1 MLATPEAWI
10 VLAVV
15 GARFLAPLAIPKF
28 PLPASIAAL
37 ALDLVDFFA
46 HDAFVSV
53 GHHDYQAYDKA
64 LDIHYLAMQYLA
76 TMRNWVNIFAFD
88 AGRFLFYYR
97 LAGALLFN
105 FLNAQVLFFLFPSV
119 FGTFFLFY
127 EVVRTRWNPLRLSRG
142 LIVRAIVV
150 ILVFIKLPQE
160 AWIHLAHIGWDDVVN
175 ALRLIATDGPSSA
188 AFWLIVASGAL
199 VAITLIV
206 LTRMK
211 VWDRLPPPDWPRRFD
226 ADAGAA
232 PINTMAAV
240 AAVNTTAA
248 VAAQRS
254 GARRLFDMELVEKV
268 LFITPVTVI
277 FSRLAP
283 GVGAASLAMAIG
295 IGVIIV
301 ANAAVGESLIRRGV
315 RWDSVEA
322 QFAVMGIINLLIA
335 AVFYFAVWVLGYR
348 VDVAATLLSLFM
360 LTLLVTLYDRYQ
372 PILQAR
378 RDERQVGAG
387 AMS

>member
-1 MLATPEAWI
+1 VLVTPEAWI

-53 GHHDYQAYDKA
+53 GHHDYQAYDKS

-88 AGRFLFYYR
+88 AGRVLFYYR

-175 ALRLIATDGPSSA
+175 AFRLIATDGPSSA

-199 VAITLIV
+199 VAITLVV

-232 PINTMAAV
+232 PVNTMAAV
-240 AAVNTTAA
+240 AAR
-248 VAAQRS
+248 RS

-283 GVGAASLAMAIG
+283 GAGAGSLAMAIG

-301 ANAAVGESLIRRGV
+301 ANTAVSDSLIRRGV
-315 RWDSVEA
+315 RWDSVVA
-322 QFAVMGIINLLIA
+322 QFAVMGVINLLIA
-335 AVFYFAVWVLGYR
+335 AVLLFAVWVLGYR
-348 VDVAATLLSLFM
+348 VDSAAALLSLFM